1 MKLIKTIF
9 LTGALTAALSLV
21 SCAEWLDVN
30 TDPENPTLES
40 AEYQLELAHCE
51 FYTNSAQ
58 QFAAWRSSMAMGDWT
73 RNISGGTY
81 WSMSFWAPAD
91 GITTTPYQ
99 WFLVGAG
106 ATLKDMYAKAMAAEN
121 WHYAGV
127 AKVLLAYGYM
137 LMTDLYGEMPY
148 TQGLSE
154 SAIPEYDN
162 GKTIYLGCLK
172 DIDEAIDLLSRSID
186 TNKMPSLAV
195 GDFWNNGDV
204 NKWSKLAN
212 LLKARWINKLIK
224 KGEGSYLEGKYDRQ
238 AILDCLSKAMTSN
251 ADNTVINH
259 TDDNGTTHDD
269 LGWNEPV
276 DYSPLFSV
284 CGMNSGYMAT
294 KMLYDNLTN
303 FDGLGVED
311 PRADHIL
318 PWAKSKKSDAAP
330 KEIKWN
336 VNGTWRRTLG
346 VDMSSNIFS
355 TGGPLRASYGSDDA
369 ADKKGIRNGDF
380 FWINSSSADRLGD
393 TVYVEST
400 STSKGYHAKSSL
412 IYRRN
417 NNKEGSE
424 ESGSFYSRV
433 SAPTYVGTYAEA
445 CFIKA
450 EVLFNTGDKSGAY
463 TAYKE
468 GIKASIELMNDKLK
482 VWVNEDASL
491 ASCPSFTPI
500 AQADI
505 DNFLANGIGSSGD
518 LTLGRILT
526 QKRIALLFSVEIWN
540 DMRRYDFN
548 KSLFLGWN
556 IAAYHDVNAA
566 ASQAIPAG
574 QYFRRW
580 RQCSHELNYNT
591 DNLQAIGAE
600 VPGADMSFVKEG
612 KNCWNLKPDVWT
624 INVWWDSDQQ

>member
-1 MKLIKTIF
+1 M
-9 LTGALTAALSLV
+9 TAALSLV

-81 WSMSFWAPAD
+81 WSMSYWAPVD

-148 TQGLSE
+148 TQGLAE

-162 GKTIYLGCLK
+162 GKTIYLGCFK
-172 DIDEAIDLLSRSID
+172 DIDEAINLLSRSID

-433 SAPTYVGTYAEA
+433 SPPTYVGTYAEA

-450 EVLFNTGDKSGAY
+450 EVLFNNGDKAGAY
-463 TAYKE
+463 DAYKE

>member
-154 SAIPEYDN
+154 SAIPVYDN

>member
-148 TQGLSE
+148 TQGLAE

-162 GKTIYLGCLK
+162 GKTIYLGCFK
-172 DIDEAIDLLSRSID
+172 DIDEAINLLSRSID

-238 AILDCLSKAMTSN
+238 AILDCLSRAMTSN

-269 LGWNEPV
+269 LGWNKPV

>member
-276 DYSPLFSV
+276 DYSPFVLRLRNEQRLY
-284 CGMNSGYMAT
+284 GHQDALRQPDELRWSG
-294 KMLYDNLTN
+294 
-303 FDGLGVED
+303 
-311 PRADHIL
+311 
-318 PWAKSKKSDAAP
+318 S
-330 KEIKWN
+330 
-336 VNGTWRRTLG
+336 RR
-346 VDMSSNIFS
+346 
-355 TGGPLRASYGSDDA
+355 
-369 ADKKGIRNGDF
+369 
-380 FWINSSSADRLGD
+380 SACRP
-393 TVYVEST
+393 
-400 STSKGYHAKSSL
+400 HSSL
-412 IYRRN
+412 G
-417 NNKEGSE
+417 EVQE
-424 ESGSFYSRV
+424 ERCR
-433 SAPTYVGTYAEA
+433 T
-445 CFIKA
+445 
-450 EVLFNTGDKSGAY
+450 
-463 TAYKE
+463 
-468 GIKASIELMNDKLK
+468 
-482 VWVNEDASL
+482 
-491 ASCPSFTPI
+491 
-500 AQADI
+500 
-505 DNFLANGIGSSGD
+505 
-518 LTLGRILT
+518 
-526 QKRIALLFSVEIWN
+526 
-540 DMRRYDFN
+540 
-548 KSLFLGWN
+548 
-556 IAAYHDVNAA
+556 
-566 ASQAIPAG
+566 
-574 QYFRRW
+574 
-580 RQCSHELNYNT
+580 
-591 DNLQAIGAE
+591 
-600 VPGADMSFVKEG
+600 
-612 KNCWNLKPDVWT
+612 
-624 INVWWDSDQQ
+624 

>member
-81 WSMSFWAPAD
+81 WSMSYWAPVD

-148 TQGLSE
+148 TQGLAE

-162 GKTIYLGCLK
+162 GKTIYLGCFK
-172 DIDEAIDLLSRSID
+172 DIDEAINLLSRSID

-450 EVLFNTGDKSGAY
+450 EVLFNNGDKAGAY
-463 TAYKE
+463 DAYKE
-468 GIKASIELMNDKLK
+468 GIKASIELMNEKLK

-548 KSLFLGWN
+548 RSLFLGWN

>member
-212 LLKARWINKLIK
+212 LLKARWI
-224 KGEGSYLEGKYDRQ
+224 
-238 AILDCLSKAMTSN
+238 T
-251 ADNTVINH
+251 
-259 TDDNGTTHDD
+259 
-269 LGWNEPV
+269 
-276 DYSPLFSV
+276 
-284 CGMNSGYMAT
+284 
-294 KMLYDNLTN
+294 
-303 FDGLGVED
+303 
-311 PRADHIL
+311 
-318 PWAKSKKSDAAP
+318 
-330 KEIKWN
+330 
-336 VNGTWRRTLG
+336 
-346 VDMSSNIFS
+346 
-355 TGGPLRASYGSDDA
+355 
-369 ADKKGIRNGDF
+369 
-380 FWINSSSADRLGD
+380 SSSRR
-393 TVYVEST
+393 
-400 STSKGYHAKSSL
+400 AKAV
-412 IYRRN
+412 I
-417 NNKEGSE
+417 
-424 ESGSFYSRV
+424 
-433 SAPTYVGTYAEA
+433 
-445 CFIKA
+445 
-450 EVLFNTGDKSGAY
+450 
-463 TAYKE
+463 
-468 GIKASIELMNDKLK
+468 LK
-482 VWVNEDASL
+482 VNMIV
-491 ASCPSFTPI
+491 
-500 AQADI
+500 
-505 DNFLANGIGSSGD
+505 
-518 LTLGRILT
+518 R
-526 QKRIALLFSVEIWN
+526 LF
-540 DMRRYDFN
+540 
-548 KSLFLGWN
+548 
-556 IAAYHDVNAA
+556 
-566 ASQAIPAG
+566 
-574 QYFRRW
+574 
-580 RQCSHELNYNT
+580 
-591 DNLQAIGAE
+591 
-600 VPGADMSFVKEG
+600 
-612 KNCWNLKPDVWT
+612 WT
-624 INVWWDSDQQ
+624 AFPRL